1 MSGTDGYRYPGPNEF
16 EDTPADH
23 LLFSGRDAEIN
34 AITQQIIS
42 SRLLV
47 LYGSSG
53 LGKSSLLKAGV
64 YPKLRENNFCPVRV
78 RITDKMGVLQLLAQ
92 SCAETGR
99 EANLDY
105 TPGVGSTPW
114 EFFKTA
120 MFWRGETLLYPVLI
134 FDQFEEL
141 FTTVA
146 PSWKSYFANEIGPLA
161 SGNLP
166 ASVRQRLEQGEKGL
180 TDLPPQVKLIFSLR
194 EEFYGSL
201 EELSTDFP
209 ALFQDRFRLLPM
221 DRSRA
226 EDAIRLPAR
235 KESEGAITFNTD
247 PFEYADETVRLMLGF
262 LAGRHG
268 TIEPFQLQLLCQHV
282 ERAIVPGKLRTG
294 ASSEIEITP
303 SDLGGEQVMSDLVR
317 RFYTESL
324 ALLPRGQQR
333 RAREL
338 CETGRLSSDGHRLML
353 EKNEILDNYKIS
365 EDTLKHLVDKRILRE
380 EPRLESLFYEIGH
393 DTIAASILKTRRWRL
408 PRKYARYVVAAGV
421 VTPLVL
427 LFIGYGIY
435 KNYELRIE
443 SEHEKLATV
452 NAQQAQGNAEKART
466 NAEKLASYLIGED
479 LMEAIKP
486 IGRIDVLESVQKQID
501 DFLDKSSPEEKAS
514 DNRTIQIEG
523 LSHLNH
529 GDLDYEQAELTQASE
544 EYGKALD
551 AFQGL
556 SRKDPNNPEWLHNI
570 ADAEA
575 KLANVLADQFFL
587 QKSLDWY
594 QRALGHIQT
603 ALGTNPSSIDPKLRE
618 KLLRDKAETVLNIGE
633 ALYKQRHLDAALK
646 AVKESNSLAGAQ
658 PQPTMQWTYIYVD
671 GLLTEGRILESQGQD
686 KAAQDVLRT
695 ALETAQKSAQMN
707 PFDPEAQR
715 DLGVAQNW
723 LANFNMYRGD
733 PEQVLAQYKS
743 LNNIMQKAI
752 NWEPRNE
759 RWQRDFAYSFL
770 LLADGYNYADRY
782 QSFDKNKQL
791 FQQAIQKFERIQKID
806 NSNANII
813 SDIADSHRDWGAL
826 LANSEPDAAVSHYS
840 EALNLLANLNKI
852 DGTDTDPV
860 FSSAYLLF
868 DKADALRADQKPD
881 AALEAGRQAFQ
892 LVNALGPVD
901 RSDAEYWE
909 LSGLLHREM
918 GDALQDKKDKKGAGL
933 EFQASLNAI
942 DQAVQRAPASPRYW
956 NERYMVHMAIAQTSS
971 DKQLKFEQDALE
983 DAKKTVELDP
993 GNASYNF
1000 SQGEAQ
1006 SKLGDEFDAKEVLD
1020 IALKN
1025 YLDAEQ
1031 SYRKAM
1037 ALASKQDA
1045 KNYRDWLR
1053 NLLEVRL
1060 APLYEKTQDKQGEL
1074 RAYKEVVQIRQDEAQ
1089 AAPTVAG
1096 NFSYLAAAQMKAG
1109 DELAENDKSVD
1120 AFNYYTDAE
1129 QSYRK
1134 AIATSDKAGA
1144 DATRTYLFALL
1155 CKHVADLH
1163 IKQHDKQG
1171 ALHAYEEAI
1180 QIRKDQITADPKNMA
1195 YRSGLASA
1203 YEEIG
1208 NDLRDSNL
1216 LEEAN
1221 DYYALAVQSWNEEI
1235 ALQPTAAAWDN
1246 LGGLY
1251 YNGLSG
1257 LREKQN
1263 NETATVDSYRKAVD
1277 AEKHAIALD
1286 TGTARYLSNIGYAY
1300 QAIGNSLV
1308 AQHDPANAAQEYNQ
1322 SAQWFKKSA
1331 LLKNDDPA
1339 CWYGLTL
1346 TSEEMAHLHEETGD
1360 RTTAR
1365 QDYDAALQAV
1375 IKAGE
1380 LDPKDKKYSEERASI
1395 ESKLKQLAVH

>member
-23 LLFSGRDAEIN
+23 LLFSGRDDEIN

-78 RITDKMGVLQLLAQ
+78 RITDKMDVLELLAT
-92 SCAETGR
+92 SCEETGR
-99 EANLDY
+99 EADLDY
-105 TPGVGSTPW
+105 TPGVGNTPW
-114 EFFKTA
+114 EFFKTV
-120 MFWRGETLLYPVLI
+120 MFWRGGTLLYPVLV
-134 FDQFEEL
+134 FDQFEEV
-141 FTTVA
+141 FTTVR
-146 PSWKSYFANEIGPLA
+146 PEWKGYFANEIGPLA

-166 ASVRQRLEQGEKGL
+166 DSVRRRLEQGEKGL
-180 TDLPPQVKLIFSLR
+180 TDVPPQVKLIFSLR

-201 EELSTDFP
+201 EELSSDFP

-226 EDAIRLPAR
+226 ELAIRLPAL
-235 KESEGAITFNTD
+235 KESQAGITFNTP
-247 PFEYADETVRLMLGF
+247 PFTYSDETLKMMLGF

-282 ERAIVPGKLRTG
+282 ERVIVPGKLR
-294 ASSEIEITP
+294 ANSSSGIEIT
-303 SDLGGEQVMSDLVR
+303 SNDLGGERVMSDLVR
-317 RFYTESL
+317 RFYTDSL
-324 ALLPRGQQR
+324 AQLPIVQER

-338 CETGRLSSDGHRLML
+338 CDTGLLSSDGHRLML
-353 EKNEILDNYKIS
+353 EKNEILRNYRIS
-365 EDTLKHLVDKRILRE
+365 ESTLRYLIDRRILRE
-380 EPRLESLFYEIGH
+380 EPRLDSLFYEIGH
-393 DTIAASILKTRRWRL
+393 DTIAQSILKTRRLRL
-408 PRKYARYVVAAGV
+408 PRKYRVPAAVVA
-421 VTPLVL
+421 L
-427 LFIGYGIY
+427 LIVIFISYAIV
-435 KNYELRIE
+435 KNIELRIE
-443 SEHEKLATV
+443 SNHERLATMS
-452 NAQQAQGNAEKART
+452 AQLAQGNAEKART
-466 NAEKLASYLIGED
+466 NAETLASYLIGED

-486 IGRIDVLESVQKQID
+486 IGRIVVLEGVQKQID
-501 DFLDKSSPEEKAS
+501 DFLGKSSPEERAS
-514 DNRTIQIEG
+514 DSRTIQIEG

-529 GDLDYEQAELTQASE
+529 GDLDYELAELTQASD

-551 AFQGL
+551 AFQAL
-556 SRKDPNNPEWLHNI
+556 SQKDPNNPEWLHNV

-575 KLANVLADQFFL
+575 KQADVLGDQL
-587 QKSLDWY
+587 LVQKSLDWY

-618 KLLRDKAETVLNIGE
+618 KLLRDEAETYLNIGE

-646 AVKESNSLAGAQ
+646 AVKEANSLAGKQ
-658 PQPTMQWTYIYVD
+658 SQPTMQWIYIYVD
-671 GLLTEGRILESQGQD
+671 GLLTEGRILESQGKD
-686 KAAQDVLRT
+686 KDAQDVLRA
-695 ALETAQKSAQMN
+695 ALDTAQKSAQKN

-743 LNNIMQKAI
+743 LNTIMQKAV

-782 QSFDKNKQL
+782 KSYDKNKQL
-791 FQQAIQKFERIQKID
+791 FQQAIQKFDRIQKID
-806 NSNANII
+806 ASNASLV
-813 SDIADSHRDWGAL
+813 SDLADSHRDWGAL
-826 LANSEPDAAVSHYS
+826 LANNESDAAVSHYS
-840 EALNLLANLNKI
+840 EALSLLANLNKI
-852 DGTDTDPV
+852 DSTDTDPV

-868 DKADALRADQKPD
+868 DKADALRTAQKPD
-881 AALEAGRQAFQ
+881 AALAACRQAFQ
-892 LVNALGPVD
+892 LVNTLGPVD
-901 RSDAEYWE
+901 PSDAEYWE
-909 LSGLLHREM
+909 LIGLLHREM
-918 GDALQDKKDKKGAGL
+918 GDAFKDKKDYKGAGL
-933 EFQASLNAI
+933 EFQASLDAI
-942 DQAVQRAPASPRYW
+942 DQAVQRAPSSPRYW
-956 NERYMVHMAIAQTSS
+956 NERYLVHMASAETNR
-971 DKQLKFEQDALE
+971 DKALKPEQDALE

-993 GNASYNF
+993 GNAFYYFNL
-1000 SQGEAQ
+1000 GEAQ
-1006 SKLGDEFDAKEVLD
+1006 SKLGDEFEGKEQLD
-1020 IALKN
+1020 TALQN

-1031 SYRKAM
+1031 SYKKAV

-1045 KNYRDWLR
+1045 QNYREWLR
-1053 NLLEVRL
+1053 NLLEERL
-1060 APLYEKTQDKQGEL
+1060 APLYEKRQDKQGEL
-1074 RAYKEVVQIRQDEAQ
+1074 RAYEEVVHVRQDESQ
-1089 AAPTVAG
+1089 ADPSSPLY
-1096 NFSYLAAAQMKAG
+1096 FSYLAAAQIKVGDKLAG
-1109 DELAENDKSVD
+1109 SDKPAD

-1134 AIATSDKAGA
+1134 AIAISDKAGA
-1144 DATRTYLFALL
+1144 DTNRTQLYALF
-1155 CKHVADLH
+1155 CKHAAPLH
-1163 IKQHDKQG
+1163 IKQHDKQR

-1180 QIRKDQITADPKNMA
+1180 QIRKDQVTAEPKNMA

-1208 NDLRDSNL
+1208 NDLRDSGL

-1221 DYYALAVQSWNEEI
+1221 DHYALALQSWKEAI
-1235 ALQPTAAAWDN
+1235 ALQPTAAAWDS
-1246 LGGLY
+1246 LGGVY
-1251 YNGLSG
+1251 YNGISP

-1263 NETATVDSYRKAVD
+1263 NAAATVDSYRQAVD
-1277 AEKHAIALD
+1277 AEKQAMTLD
-1286 TGTARYLSNIGYAY
+1286 TGNARYLSNIGYAY
-1300 QAIGNSLV
+1300 QAIGNTLV
-1308 AQHDPANAAQEYNQ
+1308 AQHDPAKAAQEYSQ

-1346 TSEEMAHLHEETGD
+1346 TSEEMAQLHEETGD

-1395 ESKLKQLAVH
+1395 ENKLKQLAVH